1 MVELRSAFGA
11 ALIATL
17 TLAGGDSLSA
27 KQSNKADLEA
37 IDFDGVLRRV
47 ADKLLVQMND
57 GASEAERLCA
67 QEALIQLYLM
77 QAAPAGAEAA

>member
-1 MVELRSAFGA
+1 MFHLDADQSALQA
-11 ALIATL
+11 RPT
-17 TLAGGDSLSA
+17 
-27 KQSNKADLEA
+27 QADLEA